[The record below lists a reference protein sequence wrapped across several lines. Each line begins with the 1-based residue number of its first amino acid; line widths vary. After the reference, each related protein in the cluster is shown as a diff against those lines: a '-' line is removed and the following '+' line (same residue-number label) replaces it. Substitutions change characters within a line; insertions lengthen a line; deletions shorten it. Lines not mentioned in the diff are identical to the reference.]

1 MSKEKSSIVEIIVNK
16 NIYKIACEVGQEE
29 HIQNL
34 AKFINNE
41 VEQLVSTVGQIGE
54 ARLLLMT
61 CLIIADKL
69 KDSSSMSD
77 SHDHDF
83 LLEAIKKITH
93 RVEMVADK
101 IKNMQVDQ
109 NAKDNSDIKKEF
121 LNLRNK
127 VIRLIDEFK

>member
-1 MSKEKSSIVEIIVNK
+1 MGKEQTSVIEISVN
-16 NIYKIACEVGQEE
+16 NQIYKISCEEGQEE
-29 HIQNL
+29 HIKNL

-41 VEQLVSTVGQIGE
+41 VEQLASTVGQIGE

-77 SHDHDF
+77 SLDHDF

-93 RVEMVADK
+93 RVETVADK
-101 IKNMQVDQ
+101 IN
-109 NAKDNSDIKKEF
+109 
-121 LNLRNK
+121 
-127 VIRLIDEFK
+127 

>member
-16 NIYKIACEVGQEE
+16 NIYKIACEEGQEE

-41 VEQLVSTVGQIGE
+41 LEKLVYSVGQIGE

-69 KDSSSMSD
+69 KDESSLSKSI
-77 SHDHDF
+77 DHDF
-83 LLEAIKKITH
+83 LLEALQKITH
-93 RVEMVADK
+93 RVETVADK
-101 IKNMQVDQ
+101 IN
-109 NAKDNSDIKKEF
+109 
-121 LNLRNK
+121 
-127 VIRLIDEFK
+127 

>member
-1 MSKEKSSIVEIIVNK
+1 MGKEQSSVVEISVNK
-16 NIYKIACEVGQEE
+16 QIYKVSCEKGQEE

-41 VEQLVSTVGQIGE
+41 VEQLASTVGQIGE

-77 SHDHDF
+77 SLDHDF
-83 LLEAIKKITH
+83 LLEALQKITH
-93 RVEMVADK
+93 RVETVADK
-101 IKNMQVDQ
+101 IN
-109 NAKDNSDIKKEF
+109 
-121 LNLRNK
+121 
-127 VIRLIDEFK
+127 